1 MTRVFGQQKM
11 TIKIL
16 NEQQVI
22 QEALQ
27 VLLTHL
33 DGSKVARF
41 LAACQLGTGNYIQLK
56 EQLFADE
63 TVASLYDKIQAYQTS
78 SEP

>member
-1 MTRVFGQQKM
+1 M

-27 VLLTHL
+27 VLLAHL

-56 EQLFADE
+56 EQLVGDE
-63 TVASLYDKIQAYQTS
+63 TVSSLYEKIKTHETS
-78 SEP
+78 SESRVPGKEE

>member
-1 MTRVFGQQKM
+1 MTLK
-11 TIKIL
+11 TL

-56 EQLFADE
+56 EQLFGDE
-63 TVASLYDKIQAYQTS
+63 TVASLYEKIKTHETS
-78 SEP
+78 SESNIQKKL